1 MNSTQGSPVDPSA
14 ARSVAEAVVEER
26 LRLLAG
32 LIRVTGDWELAQ
44 DCLQDAVERA
54 LVRWP
59 TDGIPANP
67 AAWLA
72 TTAAR
77 RAVDELRRRRL
88 DTRKMALLAARD
100 DGDPLPDNVFHDDQL
115 ELVYT
120 CAHPALPMASRVA
133 LTLKAV
139 GGLTTR
145 QIAAAFLVSEST
157 VGQRLLRAR
166 NKIAHA
172 GIRLSVPAP
181 DRRAE
186 RIAGVHAVLYLI
198 FTQGYARIETDDGVQ
213 LADEAVRLAAQLARL
228 QPDDAETLGLY
239 ALLLLQHARRRARVS
254 ASGRLIPM
262 EEQDRDRW
270 DGDMIR
276 AGVAALEAAG
286 RTEKPAG
293 PYRLQADIAA
303 LHATALSVLATDWA
317 ELVRLHDQLVRVH
330 PSPVMALNRAV
341 ALGFRDGPEAGLA
354 ALDALDADPRLAGYF
369 LLPAARA
376 DLLRRALRPS
386 ESASWYRQA
395 LVLVE
400 NPGERAFLQR
410 RLHEM
415 LDRC

>member
-1 MNSTQGSPVDPSA
+1 MAPPVAAAITAVSITQA
-14 ARSVAEAVVEER
+14 VADER

-32 LIRVTGDWELAQ
+32 LIRVAGDWELAQ

-54 LVRWP
+54 LLRWP

-100 DGDPLPDNVFHDDQL
+100 DVDPLPDNVFHDDQL

-145 QIAAAFLVSEST
+145 QIAAAFLISEST

-181 DRRAE
+181 ERRAE
-186 RIAGVHAVLYLI
+186 RTAGVHAVLYLI
-198 FTQGYARIETDDGVQ
+198 FTQGYATIETDDGVQ

-228 QPDDAETLGLY
+228 QPDDAESLGLF

-254 ASGRLIPM
+254 ESGRLIPM

-270 DGDMIR
+270 DSDMIR
-276 AGVAALEAAG
+276 AGLAALDAAG
-286 RTEKPAG
+286 RTGQPAG
-293 PYRLQADIAA
+293 PYRLQAGIAA
-303 LHATALSVLATDWA
+303 LHTTAPSVLATDWA
-317 ELVRLHDQLVRVH
+317 AVVRLHDHLLHVH

-341 ALGFRDGPEAGLA
+341 ALGFRDGLEAGLS
-354 ALDALDADPRLAGYF
+354 ALDALGPDPRLAGYF

-376 DLLRRALRPS
+376 DLLRRAGRAS
-386 ESASWYRQA
+386 ESAGWYRQA

-400 NPGERAFLQR
+400 NQGERAFLQR
-410 RLHEM
+410 RLHEV
-415 LDRC
+415 LDLP